1 MSLRPLKDN
10 VIIERIKKDEMTSGG
25 IVLPGGD
32 RSEADRATV
41 ISVGPDVVNIKVG
54 DEVLVNWNKTSSF
67 SENGYRVTEEEIIG
81 IFED

>member
-41 ISVGPDVVNIKVG
+41 ISVGPDVTSIEVG
-54 DEVLVNWNKTSSF
+54 DEVLVNWNKTSAF